1 MVLKFTDS
9 EITVIKV
16 WAENNIHGGHWGD
29 GDFFIPEEEIILQK
43 LDNVKNGKININE
56 FEAGIILTWS
66 ESLRGVYTME
76 DESAI
81 RKLKEAVKQDD

>member
-29 GDFFIPEEEIILQK
+29 GDFFIPEEKIILQK
-43 LDNVKNGKININE
+43 LDNGKNGKIDINE
-56 FEAGIILTWS
+56 YEAGIILTWS

>member
-1 MVLKFTDS
+1 MVLKFSDS

-16 WAENNIHGGHWGD
+16 WAENNIHGGHWGN
-29 GDFFIPEEEIILQK
+29 GDFYIPEEKIILQK
-43 LDNVKNGKININE
+43 LDNVKKGKIEINE
-56 FEAGIILTWS
+56 YEAGIILKWS

-81 RKLKEAVKQDD
+81 NKIKEAIKQDD

>member
-1 MVLKFTDS
+1 MVLKFTDF
-9 EITVIKV
+9 EISVIKV
-16 WAENNIHGGHWGD
+16 WADNNIHGGHWGD
-29 GDFFIPEEEIILQK
+29 GDFFIPEEKIILQK
-43 LDNVKNGKININE
+43 LDNVKNGEIDINE
-56 FEAGIILTWS
+56 FEVGIILTWS

>member
-1 MVLKFTDS
+1 MVLKFTEF
-9 EITVIKV
+9 EIVVIKV

-29 GDFFIPEEEIILQK
+29 GDFYIPEEKIILQK
-43 LDNVKNGKININE
+43 LDNVKNGEIDINE
-56 FEAGIILTWS
+56 YEAGIILTWS

>member
-9 EITVIKV
+9 EITVIKI

-29 GDFFIPEEEIILQK
+29 GDFIIPEEKIILQK
-43 LDNVKNGKININE
+43 LDNGKNGKIDINVY
-56 FEAGIILTWS
+56 EAGIMLTWS

-81 RKLKEAVKQDD
+81 KKLKEAVKQDD

>member
-1 MVLKFTDS
+1 MVLEFTVS
-9 EITVIKV
+9 EITMIKV

-29 GDFFIPEEEIILQK
+29 GDFFIPEEGIILQK

-56 FEAGIILTWS
+56 FETGIILTWS